1 MLAIVPCA
9 HVIACILHRLRVREY
24 GEVDVENGEV
34 AGTLGNDLRND
45 LGDKEVDMTEVEE
58 KLVEV
63 NLGTERA
70 AGTEM
75 SLA

>member
-1 MLAIVPCA
+1 M
-9 HVIACILHRLRVREY
+9 
-24 GEVDVENGEV
+24 DVENGEV